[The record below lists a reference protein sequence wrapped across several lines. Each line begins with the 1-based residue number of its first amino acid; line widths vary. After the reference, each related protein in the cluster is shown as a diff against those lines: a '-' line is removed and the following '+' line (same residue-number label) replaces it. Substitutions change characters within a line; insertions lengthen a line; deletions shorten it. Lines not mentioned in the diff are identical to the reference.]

1 MEEVYN
7 DGSAKH
13 GKKLRVITAI
23 NLALLQQFVGINS
36 VIAYGV
42 EIVAK
47 SMPSLSN
54 IIPVVLNLEGV
65 LASFVASL
73 LLARLG
79 RKIILQAG
87 TLVAALS
94 IMAVGIGFMVKSSN
108 EPLSNALV
116 IIGLVVFMANF
127 GLSLGP
133 VVWLYIAE
141 IVEPEIIPYSTL
153 VNWTATTIVIVT
165 FPILSKVFGSPV
177 PLFFFFAVWSSLS
190 LVVNRKLLIET
201 KGKSEK

>member
-1 MEEVYN
+1 MEEVPS
-7 DGSAKH
+7 DDRTKH
-13 GKKLRVITAI
+13 GKKLRVVTAI
-23 NLALLQQFVGINS
+23 HLALLQQFVGINS

-47 SMPSLSN
+47 AMPSLSN
-54 IIPVVLNLEGV
+54 IIPVILNLEGV

-87 TLVAALS
+87 TLVSALS
-94 IMAVGIGFMVKSSN
+94 IMAVGIGFMVKESN
-108 EPLSNALV
+108 GPLSNALV

-177 PLFFFFAVWSSLS
+177 PLFFFFAVWSSIS